1 LETPYRKVETGKVS
15 SHIDYLTADREEA
28 FVIAQAN
35 SPISDKGNF
44 GTDRVVCRGKGD
56 FIDVE
61 PARVDYMDVSPKQL
75 VSVAASLIPFLEHD
89 DANRALMGQTCSGR
103 LCRCSAPKLHWSRL
117 VWRNVWRAIRARSSF
132 RKKQVKSL
140 P

>member
-1 LETPYRKVETGKVS
+1 ERPDCRIKTGKVS
-15 SHIDYLTADREEA
+15 SHIDYLTADREES

-35 SPISDKGNF
+35 SPISDRGQF

-75 VSVAASLIPFLEHD
+75 VSVAASLIPFLEYED
-89 DANRALMGQTCSGR
+89 RKRGLMGFNMQRQRAPLTSTEGR
-103 LCRCSAPKLHWSRL
+103 RGT
-117 VWRNVWRAIRARSSF
+117 
-132 RKKQVKSL
+132 
-140 P
+140 